1 MRSPWQKLSQLT
13 QFLYTTKEQ
22 AALFDT
28 KRILGLK
35 KIRITAYTM
44 DDTDCIID
52 MAKAGVKRV
61 ELLEDIQ
68 KRESYYM
75 IYLK

>member
-1 MRSPWQKLSQLT
+1 MRSPWQKLHQFT

-28 KRILGLK
+28 KRLLGLK

-52 MAKAGVKRV
+52 MAKAGVVKV
-61 ELLEDIQ
+61 ELCEDKQ
-68 KRESYYM
+68 KRESYYT
-75 IYLK
+75 IHLK